1 MAWGSWAWWRS
12 NTAKHHELQAA
23 IDGVNERSSQI
34 ATRRA
39 LINHWLQHGYNPQI
53 QQNRRRRAQRQAK
66 RARKT
71 YQTNKTKK
79 FM

>member
-12 NTAKHHELQAA
+12 NAERQHEWQAA
-23 IDGVNERSSQI
+23 TDGVTERSAQI
-34 ATRRA
+34 AARRA
-39 LINHWLQHGYNPQI
+39 LINYSSQHGYNPQV

-71 YQTNKTKK
+71 YQTNKTKY